1 VGINTAHNQGAADA
15 VDEVIPHSKGP
26 TIPKKRQPT
35 TQRKMMLVL
44 YKL

>member
-26 TIPKKRQPT
+26 TIPKKDNPVHRE
-35 TQRKMMLVL
+35 
-44 YKL
+44 KLC